1 MPERREAHQPADDP
15 TAENVRL
22 IARMERRLARQRT
35 WSERVS
41 DRITAAAGT
50 LLFVAAH
57 AAAIVTWALWNA
69 FASASLRF
77 DPYPYG
83 LLTFI
88 VSLEGVLIAT
98 FVLITQNRMA
108 AQNDHRDRLNLELDM
123 LAEQEMT
130 LVLRMLARVSERVGV
145 PLDAHDAAQMA
156 SYTRTTDVDA
166 LAQRLEAELPGA
178 AGSIPTERRADDSA
192 ARTD

>member
-1 MPERREAHQPADDP
+1 AA
-15 TAENVRL
+15 
-22 IARMERRLARQRT
+22 MERRLARQRT

-41 DRITAAAGT
+41 DRITAVAGSLT
-50 LLFVAAH
+50 FVAAH
-57 AAAIVTWALWNA
+57 AAAIAFWAVWNA
-69 FASASLRF
+69 TAPQALRF

-108 AQNDHRDRLNLELDM
+108 VQNDHRDRLNLEVDM

-130 LVLRMLARVSERVGV
+130 LVLRMLAR
-145 PLDAHDAAQMA
+145 
-156 SYTRTTDVDA
+156 
-166 LAQRLEAELPGA
+166 
-178 AGSIPTERRADDSA
+178 
-192 ARTD
+192 